1 MADHVRKQVRNAV
14 EIALPVSMPTMT
26 LLKSNA
32 KNIDGSQLPAI
43 RVIARREVIL
53 QEALAG
59 WGIDREIELKII
71 VNDFDGDDLDD
82 VMDAHG
88 ASVERAILNI
98 LDSSGIVEVAEY
110 LGSEITLEGVG
121 EQRSGAIEL
130 TFRVVV
136 QTPEGDPTTVEN

>member
-14 EIALPVSMPTMT
+14 ETALPVSMPGLT

-32 KNIDGSQLPAI
+32 KNIDGSQLPAV

-53 QEALAG
+53 QEAMAG
-59 WGIDREIELKII
+59 WGVDREIELKVI

-88 ASVERAILNI
+88 ASVEPAILSI
-98 LDSSGIVEVAEY
+98 LDVSGIVEVAEY